1 MNNFK
6 KNDSNKIMMS
16 LVEPMFVEGVAEVL
30 TFGAKKY
37 ERDNWKQLEYKDL
50 YRLKDSL
57 LRHTYAYLDGEYF
70 DEESTLEH
78 LKHMA
83 TNIMMILYHED
94 KKISEDYN
102 DWK

>member
-6 KNDSNKIMMS
+6 KNDSDKIMMS
-16 LVEPMFVEGVAEVL
+16 LIEPLFVEGVAEVL

-37 ERDNWKQLEYKDL
+37 GRNNWKQLEYKDL

-70 DEESTLEH
+70 DEESNLEH

-94 KKISEDYN
+94 KKIGEDY
-102 DWK
+102 K